1 MKILYLLSAISLG
14 ITVSLTSGAESPELA
29 ADTEDSLTDEN
40 LPSVLEQIDAPKVQ
54 KVPISLYIPTQNE
67 VICRKEAGS
76 GTRLLK
82 LVCRSKAQ
90 IEAESAESQRLLRHA
105 RR

>member
-1 MKILYLLSAISLG
+1 M
-14 ITVSLTSGAESPELA
+14 SLTSGAESPEFAADTEDSLTDEKELA

-105 RR
+105 RL